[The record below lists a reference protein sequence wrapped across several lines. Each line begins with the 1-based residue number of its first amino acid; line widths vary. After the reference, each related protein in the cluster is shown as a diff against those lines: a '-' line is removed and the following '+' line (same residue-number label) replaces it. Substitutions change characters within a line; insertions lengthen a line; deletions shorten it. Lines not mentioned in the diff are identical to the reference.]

1 VAYGSWLMVTVWQLL
16 VRGLWFVAYGN
27 CWFVAHGNWRLLCLI
42 LRMEFPRVF
51 LTPQT
56 FTFKAIQGLF
66 VIVWNACNTNSH
78 NNRNCYTLSTAQ
90 KMRANGT
97 VVTEILHFKYIML
110 NTGFGLSCYIK
121 NKAYPDSQIL
131 KIIHICYKYK
141 YLKNSPCLT
150 P

>member
-1 VAYGSWLMVTVWQLL
+1 MHVILIVIIIGIVTHFQ
-16 VRGLWFVAYGN
+16 
-27 CWFVAHGNWRLLCLI
+27 
-42 LRMEFPRVF
+42 
-51 LTPQT
+51 
-56 FTFKAIQGLF
+56 
-66 VIVWNACNTNSH
+66 
-78 NNRNCYTLSTAQ
+78 LSTAQ

-141 YLKNSPCLT
+141 YLLT
-150 P
+150 SNRLSIKEQRAKKATKPK